1 MVVCGGCFSS
11 SNGIGPHFRR
21 SFFSIADARAEEQTT
36 RRLRDTQNSATHHR
50 VPAKWIGHPFSLQ
63 IFFPH
68 PAEETAGAAAEET
81 GKRKRVEG
89 EEKTWFN
96 GRRRRRRFA
105 GHTLTQLFLL
115 CPFFPFLAFF
125 FQNETT
131 TRRGHFGASI
141 KQQGGGGDVDFRGC

>member
-11 SNGIGPHFRR
+11 SNEIGPHFRR

-68 PAEETAGAAAEET
+68 PADETAGAAAEET
-81 GKRKRVEG
+81 GKRKREEG
-89 EEKTWFN
+89 EEKTWSN
-96 GRRRRRRFA
+96 GRRRRRFA

>member
-11 SNGIGPHFRR
+11 SNEIGPHFRR

-81 GKRKRVEG
+81 GKRKREEG
-89 EEKTWFN
+89 EEKTWSN
-96 GRRRRRRFA
+96 GRRRRRFA

-115 CPFFPFLAFF
+115 FGFF